1 VFHAGLERI
10 PQAYVDAALVDGAN
24 AWQRFRRLTLPLLR
38 PVILFVLVTGV
49 LGACQVFT
57 LVAVL
62 TAGGPIGSTDVV
74 VYRIYRTAWAQ
85 LQFGEA
91 SVLSLLLFVL
101 LLVATRA
108 QLRLLD
114 RQVEYA

>member
-1 VFHAGLERI
+1 M
-10 PQAYVDAALVDGAN
+10 
-24 AWQRFRRLTLPLLR
+24 
-38 PVILFVLVTGV
+38 
-49 LGACQVFT
+49 
-57 LVAVL
+57 
-62 TAGGPIGSTDVV
+62 